1 MTDKYVQDP
10 IPGLEEIGEG
20 AKVESVQVV
29 SDPVNPNATFTV
41 EPAPQPE
48 CASCHGLGAGVV
60 SDAVQRLKER
70 ITADKAW
77 TSVLVDAEDLSVVLT
92 ALERHHSS

>member
-1 MTDKYVQDP
+1 MTEKYVQDP
-10 IPGLEEIGEG
+10 IPVLEEIGEG

-41 EPAPQPE
+41 NPVPQPE

-60 SDAVQRLKER
+60 SDAVAELRFEVETGNLN
-70 ITADKAW
+70 
-77 TSVLVDAEDLSVVLT
+77 DAVSQAASVVLT